1 MSCRF
6 LKVQIFVVASTL
18 SLAILLFATQR
29 HDSAVLPQYR
39 AVIDLTGPDAA
50 IDDLSSPQNTL
61 MTAPAKSGGVWTL
74 DAIPAARL
82 IAPLAV
88 IEAKRKNFPDS
99 ESLVT
104 MDDVADYERIHGAIP
119 QGAVVL
125 VDSAK
130 GNAMPSLDGDA
141 LHFLVQARNIVGIG
155 SASSRVVSTDENTY
169 LANNGIY
176 GLGNIANLS
185 LVPRVGAVLVVAPQK
200 IAGAS
205 EGPVRLMALVK

>member
-1 MSCRF
+1 MSYRL

-18 SLAILLFATQR
+18 SLAILLFATQW
-29 HDSAVLPQYR
+29 HESGVLPQYR
-39 AVIDLTGPDAA
+39 AVIDLTRPGAPTNG
-50 IDDLSSPQNTL
+50 LNSPQNTW

-104 MDDVADYERIHGAIP
+104 MDDVADYERIYGAIP

-125 VDSAK
+125 FDSAK
-130 GNAMPSLDGDA
+130 GNLVPFLNRDA
-141 LHFLVQARNIVGIG
+141 VHFLVQARSIVGIG
-155 SASSRVVSTDENTY
+155 SANTQVVSRDENTY
-169 LANNGIY
+169 LAQNGIY
-176 GLGNIANLS
+176 ELGNVANLS
-185 LVPRVGAVLVVAPQK
+185 LVPHVGAVIVAAPQK
-200 IAGAS
+200 IPGTS
-205 EGPVRLMALVK
+205 QGPVRLMAMVK